1 MHCEEITQITVK
13 MAPRKKR
20 DAKEYWDL
28 DRRPE
33 LKGAVETCLVT
44 GQEQFVCKRGDMILY
59 HVRPEYPLIESAM
72 AEDRNKSLKKVTINM
87 YTAAL
92 NMGVRG

>member
-1 MHCEEITQITVK
+1 
-13 MAPRKKR
+13 
-20 DAKEYWDL
+20 
-28 DRRPE
+28 
-33 LKGAVETCLVT
+33 
-44 GQEQFVCKRGDMILY
+44 MILY